1 MAKTQKQMN
10 ITADGV
16 FEEENTKSLNDMSNS
31 KITLDMMDEE
41 TRDGIEILRAIT
53 LQRTMFDALAYK
65 HQISTEMT
73 DKVYE
78 AFDDLQEQIS
88 EVIKDSFDRNI
99 LASMMYQQQ
108 E

>member
-1 MAKTQKQMN
+1 MAKTQEQMN
-10 ITADGV
+10 ITTIGV
-16 FEEENTKSLNDMSNS
+16 FEEEENTKNLNDMSNS

-65 HQISTEMT
+65 YQISTEMT

-78 AFDDLQEQIS
+78 AFDDLQKQIS

-99 LASMMYQQQ
+99 LASMMYLQD
-108 E
+108 